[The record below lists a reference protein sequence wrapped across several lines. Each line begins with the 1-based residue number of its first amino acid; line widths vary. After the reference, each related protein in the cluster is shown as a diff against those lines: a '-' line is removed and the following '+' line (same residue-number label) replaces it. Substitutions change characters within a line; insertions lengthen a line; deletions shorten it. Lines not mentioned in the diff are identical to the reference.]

1 MKRLFLVVA
10 VSVAC
15 AWPVAASTFVAMT
28 DEELVRGSAA
38 IVEGQVLRT
47 VSFWDE
53 TNSVIVTEATVQ
65 VREGIAGREVPGVVE
80 VRTFGGS
87 VGSYRVEAHGFPEFS
102 AGDHVVLFL
111 GDADGEAFSVTGY
124 QLGHYQVRKD
134 ASGADLAV
142 PTLET
147 GVRLLSPDGAV
158 AARPATL
165 PLSELKVRIRAIE
178 RNNDTDRPVR

>member
-1 MKRLFLVVA
+1 MKRLFLVLA
-10 VSVAC
+10 VSLAC
-15 AWPVAASTFVAMT
+15 AWPAMGSTFVAMT

-38 IVEGQVLRT
+38 VVEGEVLRT

-65 VREGIAGREVPGVVE
+65 VREGIAGREMPAVVE
-80 VRTFGGS
+80 VRTYGGT

-102 AGDHVVLFL
+102 AGDRVVLFL
-111 GDADGEAFSVTGY
+111 GDRRGASYSVTGY
-124 QLGHYQVRKD
+124 QLGHYQVRQD
-134 ASGADLAV
+134 AAGGELAV

-147 GVRLLSPDGAV
+147 GVRLLSADGSA

-165 PLSELKVRIRAIE
+165 PLSELKARIRAIE
-178 RNNDTDRPVR
+178 RGNDPNRPVR